1 VATVV
6 NAAERHVSVVHRE
19 LVEELTTKI
28 LRLCTEPA
36 RESPS

>member
-19 LVEELTTKI
+19 LVEELAARI
-28 LRLCTEPA
+28 LRLYAEVRPA
-36 RESPS
+36 